1 MLFEVLDYMRRRGWR
16 QITLN
21 RGGNSTLLTGGL
33 YPRMRSQLE
42 TWLKVKKWSDK
53 IEK

>member
-21 RGGNSTLLTGGL
+21 NDGNPTLLTGGL
-33 YPRMRSQLE
+33 YPRMSSQLE
-42 TWLKVKKWSDK
+42 T
-53 IEK
+53 